1 MTEMTKGMCCVD
13 LLLFASENR
22 SSYEYLSYRI
32 ISIFAVSNF
41 SLVRLIH
48 TPANVCAHTCTS
60 NNIERRAQK
69 RFQNTG
75 VLLSSASH
83 IFHHIFIQRQALR
96 CAAESILRRLR
107 GEPILLSLCT
117 IALMHKSF
125 APSRAPRTG

>member
-1 MTEMTKGMCCVD
+1 MTAGMCCAD

-32 ISIFAVSNF
+32 ISIFAVSKF
-41 SLVRLIH
+41 FTCAAHSHSRERVRSHMHIQKH
-48 TPANVCAHTCTS
+48 RAG
-60 NNIERRAQK
+60 AQK
-69 RFQNTG
+69 RFPNTG
-75 VLLSSASH
+75 VPLSSASH

-96 CAAESILRRLR
+96 CCAAESILRQLR